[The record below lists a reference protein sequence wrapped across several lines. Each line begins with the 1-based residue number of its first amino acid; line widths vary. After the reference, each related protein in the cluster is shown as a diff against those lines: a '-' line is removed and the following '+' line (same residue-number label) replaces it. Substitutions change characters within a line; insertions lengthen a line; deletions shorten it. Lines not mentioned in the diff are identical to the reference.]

1 MPTKIN
7 KSERD
12 TWRGMIER
20 CENPA
25 HIGFKYY
32 GARGITVCERW
43 RKSFAAFLAD
53 MGPRPSGLTLDRID
67 PNGNYEPDNCRW
79 ITPREQRR
87 NQRPYDESA
96 RVRAAW
102 QNRERISKNRRT
114 LIGQRFNR
122 LVVIAYA
129 DTTGKRAR
137 WLCRCDCGAEKV
149 VTGKS
154 LRGSHTKSCGCFNRE
169 QARERAIERNSQ
181 SAHAYALKRWKGI

>member
-20 CENPA
+20 CSNPR

-43 RKSFAAFLAD
+43 RKSFAAFFAD
-53 MGPRPSGLTLDRID
+53 MGPRPPGLTLDRID
-67 PNGNYEPDNCRW
+67 PNGNYKPDNCRW

-87 NQRPYDESA
+87 NQRPYDEGA

-102 QNRERISKNRRT
+102 QNRERASKNRRT

-129 DTTGKRAR
+129 DTTSKRAR
-137 WLCRCDCGAEKV
+137 WLCRCDCGTEKV
-149 VTGKS
+149 VIGKS
-154 LRGSHTKSCGCFNRE
+154 LREGHTKSCGCLSRE
-169 QARERAIERNSQ
+169 EARKRAIARNRR
-181 SAHAYALKRWKGI
+181 KR